1 MYLLNDLYGPTTAE
15 RLQERL
21 SELNRYDEQIR
32 AGELA
37 KEKKPE
43 LLIEIQGLC
52 RELMEKE
59 NVQ

>member
-1 MYLLNDLYGPTTAE
+1 MYFENAQGPTTAE
-15 RLQERL
+15 RLQEKL

-32 AGELA
+32 IGERA

-52 RELMEKE
+52 RELMEEE
-59 NVQ
+59 NIQ

>member
-1 MYLLNDLYGPTTAE
+1 MYFENAQGPTTAE
-15 RLQERL
+15 RLQEKF

-32 AGELA
+32 AGEWA

-52 RELMEKE
+52 RELMEQE
-59 NVQ
+59 NIQ